1 MPPTE
6 LMEAVKKGDFKAVR
20 ANLSEVGKKDEY
32 GETALMFAVINGHAY
47 CIPLLEKEIGMQNK
61 RAWTA
66 LMWAAYYGKTDCAR
80 LLLSEAGKQTTEE
93 WNNFPPGT
101 TALILAVHQNH
112 FEVVKLL
119 LPYEQ
124 GMKDSEGH
132 TAQWY
137 AHNSSKEDDSIHVRE
152 LLKNEG
158 TERIPPPLD
167 LFGALKFLERVD
179 KITNEN
185 TSLKQQLDNAINE
198 SKRHAKMNED
208 LRKASDQKQALINSL
223 TTEKATLQEQLSK
236 TTEDLKR
243 ALADQKA
250 QILVLEKENA
260 NRQARIEELV
270 AEKTSL
276 QEQLASSKKA
286 QDGAEGELAQMNQ
299 EIDLLRQQLQK
310 ASEEAKKAQEVDQ
323 LNAEIIGLRG
333 DVKDREEEI
342 RDLQAQLEK
351 SLNLQEQLE
360 ESQNTSKKKQRELDD
375 YIAALRLENEELRR
389 EYNRMETKNVR
400 EAEAS
405 RKENQQLE
413 VLNNELAR
421 LRKEGEDRE
430 NHYRSAIEEL
440 KRKHSTEVTALR
452 QRMEERDN
460 MADERSQREKEFRN
474 TALALERAMAEVA
487 SLRKENE
494 ELHRTSSV
502 VTSGPREQPLENKNR
517 EVPTSTSVSGQPRT
531 RGDQVAQCQAST
543 GREELVEMVKT
554 GMDREREGEQAR
566 TAISH
571 QSRLSPIDL
580 LSRDAQTRADNY
592 RQRELTSQRPAAE
605 YQQRYGVA
613 TSGSTVAQLMAE
625 LGYDKRE
632 EYSPN
637 TTAGVARNLSEQT
650 RRGEGVHQWTS
661 SHLTEHKET
670 SIGSRVSGRSP
681 DLPSRTYQ
689 YGPSRD
695 VQAQPQ
701 KVMVNSRQSVQPSPR
716 VTTSSRTNTSRS
728 PKTPESD
735 KKEDVRRG
743 YDTSRGRLDSSTGRS
758 VTRDASALVGRGTLA
773 SSPYSPKMSGNA
785 STGATARAFKTVSPV
800 TYSSS
805 SGVSTGA
812 RAESHIS
819 PSSRRSSLTGTRTNT
834 TTGSSY

>member
-1 MPPTE
+1 MHASYRGFDECAE
-6 LMEAVKKGDFKAVR
+6 LLLDEAGMQTAR
-20 ANLSEVGKKDEY
+20 RKD
-32 GETALMFAVINGHAY
+32 GMAPGSTALMVAARFSRPECVG
-47 CIPLLEKEIGMQNK
+47 LLRDREKG
-61 RAWTA
+61 
-66 LMWAAYYGKTDCAR
+66 
-80 LLLSEAGKQTTEE
+80 
-93 WNNFPPGT
+93 
-101 TALILAVHQNH
+101 
-112 FEVVKLL
+112 VV
-119 LPYEQ
+119 
-124 GMKDSEGH
+124 DSEGH
-132 TAQWY
+132 DALWY
-137 AHNSSKEDDSIHVRE
+137 AENKGVNPNVKTSEVYRDPRVLRLLGKRSDASSRAEKGSSLTSTRANIHQPIPTSQHSIGAGNRSPCSLTESDGMQRTTLSPSAPLVAANLATASPSKKLDGTQYILSAEKSRLEKTISNLQRE
-152 LLKNEG
+152 LQRMQEELANRNKEIQGLRAVNRQRSTNSIDG
-158 TERIPPPLD
+158 DVLTSQRI
-167 LFGALKFLERVD
+167 V
-179 KITNEN
+179 
-185 TSLKQQLDNAINE
+185 SLAIPD
-198 SKRHAKMNED
+198 SRTRM
-208 LRKASDQKQALINSL
+208 
-223 TTEKATLQEQLSK
+223 LQETLN
-236 TTEDLKR
+236 
-243 ALADQKA
+243 QK
-250 QILVLEKENA
+250 
-260 NRQARIEELV
+260 
-270 AEKTSL
+270 
-276 QEQLASSKKA
+276 
-286 QDGAEGELAQMNQ
+286 NQ
-299 EIDLLRQQLQK
+299 KI
-310 ASEEAKKAQEVDQ
+310 DQ

-351 SLNLQEQLE
+351 SLNLQAQLE
-360 ESQNTSKKKQRELDD
+360 ASQNTRKKKQRELDD

-405 RKENQQLE
+405 RKENRQLE

-430 NHYRSAIEEL
+430 NHYRAAIEEL
-440 KRKHSTEVTALR
+440 KRKHNVEVTALC

-460 MADERSQREKEFRN
+460 MVDERSQREKEFKN
-474 TALALERAMAEVA
+474 TALALERAMAEIA

-531 RGDQVAQCQAST
+531 RGDQVAQYQAST

-554 GMDREREGEQAR
+554 GMDREREGGQAR

-605 YQQRYGVA
+605 YQRRQSAA

-625 LGYDKRE
+625 LGYNKRE

-637 TTAGVARNLSEQT
+637 TTAGVARDLSEQT
-650 RRGEGVHQWTS
+650 RRGEGVHQRTS
-661 SHLTEHKET
+661 PYLTEHKET

-735 KKEDVRRG
+735 KKEDVRRR
-743 YDTSRGRLDSSTGRS
+743 YDTSYGRLDSSTGRS

-812 RAESHIS
+812 RAESHIP
-819 PSSRRSSLTGTRTNT
+819 PSSRKPLLTGTRTNIT
-834 TTGSSY
+834 TSSSYGTNARSPQITGHSRLTPTGIGAYSSGLNYRR